1 MILVVEMRELRSSKE
16 SFKNK
21 KKVIKKVKGF
31 DPHPCVAQKLTILTL
46 AISNQNKKV
55 SLHR

>member
-16 SFKNK
+16 SLSKK

-31 DPHPCVAQKLTILTL
+31 DPHPCVA
-46 AISNQNKKV
+46 
-55 SLHR
+55 